1 MDRPGTVN
9 IADVIDNSR
18 IGGLQI
24 TLFLLCAAC
33 LILDGFDVQATG
45 YVASALSQDSD
56 SAAPSSLMSR
66 WPVSS
71 AS

>member
-24 TLFLLCAAC
+24 NLWPRWSLGIDLRRGDKLARDLLPTEPQGSRPDNFYD
-33 LILDGFDVQATG
+33 LSG
-45 YVASALSQDSD
+45 VAIYLS
-56 SAAPSSLMSR
+56 R
-66 WPVSS
+66 TF
-71 AS
+71 